1 MSNLP
6 RSTSRPSPLRR
17 FWKPVAITG
26 AGSTAVAIWLDEIML
41 FAEEIVGLIILPI
54 LAGII
59 YLLDILIFKS
69 RMPKREDLSDN
80 TNYGVKK

>member
-1 MSNLP
+1 
-6 RSTSRPSPLRR
+6 
-17 FWKPVAITG
+17 
-26 AGSTAVAIWLDEIML
+26 ML